1 VFGNVG
7 VFDLGTKIFLQ
18 QVEHRRA
25 LLLYTLMP
33 VFSRCDPPLPKSLT
47 GNKQKNARMHHLA
60 QMIGTD
66 HDFSTFSL
74 PDLSAYGVEPTST
87 RLGLVAARESP
98 NAIDADQMSHE
109 ESITALCLARS

>member
-1 VFGNVG
+1 
-7 VFDLGTKIFLQ
+7 
-18 QVEHRRA
+18 
-25 LLLYTLMP
+25 
-33 VFSRCDPPLPKSLT
+33 
-47 GNKQKNARMHHLA
+47 MHHSA
-60 QMIGTD
+60 QLIGTD

-74 PDLSAYGVEPTST
+74 PHLSAYGVEPVST